1 MLLLIMMM
9 TMGRHV
15 KTLIDHDD
23 YNDDDVEHDED
34 DGEYDAGDFR

>member
-1 MLLLIMMM
+1 MM

-15 KTLIDHDD
+15 KTFIDHDD
-23 YNDDDVEHDED
+23 YNDDDEVEHDEE